1 MPLSLLQQL
10 GAGGP
15 DWREWRASSGAVH
28 RLRICSNDV
37 LGEPSSRLAEVP
49 ALAASESDFA
59 PLHDTIPGPQ
69 TVASLLEG
77 RDTPTSTIYRSI
89 CARSDIRDL
98 FGDRERLHEV
108 PFTMRVEGRIVR
120 GVIDCVVRTA
130 PGRITVLEFKTGC
143 RRDGDDV
150 QLDVYRRAAERLF
163 PGEVIDAQLV
173 YAAEDT

>member
-1 MPLSLLQQL
+1 
-10 GAGGP
+10 
-15 DWREWRASSGAVH
+15 
-28 RLRICSNDV
+28 
-37 LGEPSSRLAEVP
+37 
-49 ALAASESDFA
+49 
-59 PLHDTIPGPQ
+59 
-69 TVASLLEG
+69 
-77 RDTPTSTIYRSI
+77 
-89 CARSDIRDL
+89 
-98 FGDRERLHEV
+98 
-108 PFTMRVEGRIVR
+108 MRVEGRIVR